1 MFSLKEHK
9 STFVSNPICKR
20 NHKIGLYQFLHVY
33 MILHVFMLAKRKWLV
48 LGEKQSS
55 YLIFNDEL
63 NRAID

>member
-1 MFSLKEHK
+1 MQKK
-9 STFVSNPICKR
+9 SQNR
-20 NHKIGLYQFLHVY
+20 LYQFLHVY

-48 LGEKQSS
+48 LGEKQGP